1 MNDGPHRYEFLT
13 RTGILVLQAQLAHKR
28 QPSVDHFFAHVAK
41 IKMDDRS
48 VWSFRR
54 AALLHLLDE
63 GLGETIAG
71 AEFHVAQYG
80 LVRRSAEVVIL
91 KVAVP
96 ILVDQIS
103 ALGAS
108 RFRDENAREWQAGG
122 MVLHE
127 RHVSGRRARLER

>member
-1 MNDGPHRYEFLT
+1 MNDGPHRYQLFD
-13 RTGILVLQAQLAHKR
+13 GIDVLVLQAQLAHKR

-41 IKMDDRS
+41 IKMDDWS

-54 AALLHLLDE
+54 AALLHLFDE
-63 GLGETIAG
+63 GLGKTIAG
-71 AEFHVAQYG
+71 TEFHIAQHR

-108 RFRDENAREWQAGG
+108 RFRDENARERQAGG
-122 MVLHE
+122 MV
-127 RHVSGRRARLER
+127 